1 VRSFIPPQTVRIKG
15 QAIPMATI
23 SNPPDHGQPAEL
35 SACHRSWRAPID
47 PVLTAVL
54 TATATESGPPGMKRG
69 GHDRLPHRRDRVPD
83 ETRLEPFSL
92 DREVSLKRRSA
103 SMAATKQR
111 GAVMLAFILGFIYQH
126 SCRKYLAAV
135 RTYQRR
141 WT

>member
-1 VRSFIPPQTVRIKG
+1 MRSALFTSGPF
-15 QAIPMATI
+15 
-23 SNPPDHGQPAEL
+23 
-35 SACHRSWRAPID
+35 
-47 PVLTAVL
+47 
-54 TATATESGPPGMKRG
+54 SGPPSTKRG
-69 GHDRLPHRRDRVPD
+69 GPDRLPPGRDRVPD
-83 ETRLEPFSL
+83 ETLLQPFSL
-92 DREVSLKRRSA
+92 DREVSPKRRSA